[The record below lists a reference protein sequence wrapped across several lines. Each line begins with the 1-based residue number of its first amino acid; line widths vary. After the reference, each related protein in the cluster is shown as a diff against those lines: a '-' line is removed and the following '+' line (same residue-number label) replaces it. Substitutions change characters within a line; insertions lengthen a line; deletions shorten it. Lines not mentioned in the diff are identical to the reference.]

1 MNLNELKKM
10 IAEEYHNYL
19 AEQPADPQID
29 VDADDIGGEDA
40 EATLKDIFDIL
51 KGYFEGGDTGA
62 DMGADMSADM
72 AGDEMDDDLG
82 DEEMG
87 ADEEEEEEEEEVTE
101 KKELQER
108 FKRLANIIKG

>member
-51 KGYFEGGDTGA
+51 KDTLKV
-62 DMGADMSADM
+62 
-72 AGDEMDDDLG
+72 EIL
-82 DEEMG
+82 
-87 ADEEEEEEEEEVTE
+87 
-101 KKELQER
+101 ELIWVLIWVLIWLEA
-108 FKRLANIIKG
+108 KWTMI

>member
-51 KGYFEGGDTGA
+51 KGYFEGGDTDMGA
-62 DMGADMSADM
+62 DMGADM
-72 AGDEMDDDLG
+72 AGGEMDDDLG
-82 DEEMG
+82 DEEIG
-87 ADEEEEEEEEEVTE
+87 ADEEEDEEEEEEVTE